1 MIRFDRFTLPNGLRF
16 IVHHDP
22 NTPILAMNILYDV
35 GARDEDPEQTGFAHL
50 FEHLMFGGSVNI
62 PRYDEPLQLAGGENN
77 AFTNSDITN
86 YYLTLPVQNAETA
99 FWLES
104 DRMLSLAFSEKS
116 LEVQRNVVVEEFR
129 QSYLNQPYGDVWLLL
144 KPLAYKTHPY
154 QWNTIGKETAHITNA
169 SLEDVR
175 RFYGRFYN
183 PNNAIVTVAGNI
195 NTAYV
200 KELAEKWFG
209 PIPAG
214 PVNERK
220 LVKEPEQTADRLN
233 EVERDVPF
241 SAVYKAWHM
250 CEQRHPDYYVID
262 LLSDLLGSGNSS
274 RLYVELVRKQK
285 IFSEIGAF
293 ITGDIDPGLF
303 VVHGKVMPDVDP
315 YTADQAIQQVIE
327 RLISQKV
334 SAAELRKV
342 KNKAIAS
349 LAFENISL
357 LNRAM
362 NLTFHEHH
370 GDADQINKLPALY
383 AKINVESITKASR
396 ELFRKGNCNTL
407 IYKSVNKNN
416 RG

>member
-1 MIRFDRFTLPNGLRF
+1 MIPFDRFTLPNGLRF

-144 KPLAYKTHPY
+144 KPLAYITHPY

-183 PNNAIVTVAGNI
+183 PNNAIVTVAGNVS
-195 NTAYV
+195 TAYI
-200 KELAEKWFG
+200 KEMAEKWFG

-220 LVKEPEQTADRLN
+220 LAKEPEQTTDRLN

-250 CEQRHPDYYVID
+250 CAQQHPDYYVID

-303 VVHGKVMPDVDP
+303 VVHGKVMPGVDP
-315 YTADQAIQQVIE
+315 YTADQGIQQVIE
-327 RLISQKV
+327 HLISQKI
-334 SAAELRKV
+334 SEAELRKV

-370 GDADQINKLPALY
+370 GDAGQINKLPALY
-383 AKINVESITKASR
+383 AKISVDSLAKASR

-407 IYKSVNKNN
+407 IYKSVNKEN
-416 RG
+416 RE